1 VQAEITILGSGTSMG
16 VPTLGCTCRVCTSTD
31 PRDNRTRPSIAVA
44 WGEHRV
50 VIDTGPDFRMQA
62 LREGITHVDA
72 VLYTHSHA
80 DHILG
85 LDDLRPLTFRHPG
98 KLPLYADELS
108 AAVIERVFDYT
119 FDPNAWYPTR
129 ARVAMHRLGESVE
142 IEGAMFQRVPLT
154 HGRITVS
161 GFRFGNAAYLTDM
174 NDIPESSMAMLQGL
188 EVVIMD
194 ALRKTPHPSHATL
207 EQALA
212 LVDRMQPR
220 RAFFTHMSHDL
231 PHVETNNEL
240 PQHIQLAHDGLRIP
254 FEI

>member
-1 VQAEITILGSGTSMG
+1 
-16 VPTLGCTCRVCTSTD
+16 
-31 PRDNRTRPSIAVA
+31 
-44 WGEHRV
+44 
-50 VIDTGPDFRMQA
+50 
-62 LREGITHVDA
+62 
-72 VLYTHSHA
+72 
-80 DHILG
+80 
-85 LDDLRPLTFRHPG
+85 
-98 KLPLYADELS
+98 
-108 AAVIERVFDYT
+108 
-119 FDPNAWYPTR
+119 
-129 ARVAMHRLGESVE
+129 
-142 IEGAMFQRVPLT
+142 MFQRVPLT